1 MKKLYL
7 TFLVISFLAFLGLT
21 GYAVVQS
28 EFDFV
33 LVLQPTLSLL
43 NAPIQF
49 ALPVIEEGTFTEI
62 EVLALG
68 GFFVVAFIGGFISLI
83 IKSGK
88 RRLMAGLTSIVL
100 FVLTAY
106 LIVAMI
112 VPNFSVLNDGI
123 GLTRYAF
130 YLGDIISTGTFDS
143 ELFNEMLLN
152 GSLIPLIAL
161 DILLLLSLNALF
173 SKGSKAKVTTKVKVK
188 KVAETKKVVV
198 TQETKVAPTQTVQT
212 TTVAPTSPVPLT
224 NDATLSDL
232 VKLVLAEEV
241 QALKNPGSFNTQSS
255 QLDSAL
261 IRRIVAEELS
271 RFQIHF
277 ISRAEVQTILAQEI
291 ALLKLSLNIK

>member
-7 TFLVISFLAFLGLT
+7 TLLVISFLAFLGLT

-33 LVLQPTLSLL
+33 SVLQPTLSLL

-83 IKSGK
+83 VKSSK
-88 RRLMAGLTSIVL
+88 RRLMAGLTSFVL
-100 FVLTAY
+100 FLITAY
-106 LIVAMI
+106 LIVALI
-112 VPNFSVLNDGI
+112 VPNFSVLNNGVGI
-123 GLTRYAF
+123 NRYV
-130 YLGDIISTGTFDS
+130 YYIGDIISTGTFDG
-143 ELFNEMLLN
+143 ELFNEILLN
-152 GSLIPLIAL
+152 GSLIPLVAL
-161 DILLLLSLNALF
+161 DILLLLTLNALF
-173 SKGSKAKVTTKVKVK
+173 SKGSKAKVSTKVKVK
-188 KVAETKKVVV
+188 KVVETKKVVFS
-198 TQETKVAPTQTVQT
+198 EDTKVTPTQSVQS
-212 TTVAPTSPVPLT
+212 TTVAPVSTAPLT
-224 NDATLSDL
+224 TDATLSDL

-241 QALKNPGSFNTQSS
+241 QALKNPGSFNTQNS
-255 QLDSAL
+255 QLDTAL